1 MTVNNF
7 YAACFKNATLARN
20 EAGTEQAFETRQ
32 LLRLRRALKILVS
45 VVRFRPWPP
54 ISFTFSVAMQKVFF
68 IRAEW
73 DDDAKV
79 WVATSDDV
87 PGLVTEANTIE
98 LLAQKLESL
107 VPELLEENDLLISG
121 EVAYELLARRFSVTQ
136 MKAPL

>member
-1 MTVNNF
+1 S
-7 YAACFKNATLARN
+7 R
-20 EAGTEQAFETRQ
+20 G
-32 LLRLRRALKILVS
+32 LKILVS